1 MKRLLL
7 VIILIFG
14 INIISSG
21 QLVKSS
27 SISVT
32 KKVKEETPKVK
43 EKNIPVKTGFRQYV
57 DYEILALEYTPDNI
71 GADLTTQIQYTV
83 GYRFNEHFFL
93 GGGTGIFI
101 GFPSMNCPYETF
113 SRFDSPDEHYC
124 DHNDT
129 SDLLAYMPLRMLS
142 FPLFVNA
149 RAYLLKS
156 NIQPYASLSIGALLS
171 GNATAEH
178 HVWDEKPEDD
188 IAPRDYNCSR
198 FFVNPALGVSFRL
211 RSIDIHAAVSW
222 RMSLNPVC
230 FNQSIEYALANSI
243 GFVVGV
249 SF

>member
-7 VIILIFG
+7 VIMLIFG
-14 INIISSG
+14 INIMSSG

-43 EKNIPVKTGFRQYV
+43 EKKAIPVKTGFRQYV
-57 DYEILALEYTPDNI
+57 DYEIIAVEFGPAYPDRD
-71 GADLTTQIQYTV
+71 ADCTTQIQYTA

-93 GGGTGIFI
+93 GGGAGIFI
-101 GFPSMNCPYETF
+101 GFDGDYEIF
-113 SRFDSPDEHYC
+113 SRFDSPGKHYC
-124 DHNDT
+124 HSGPWDDP
-129 SDLLAYMPLRMLS
+129 LAEMPLRVFS

-171 GNATAEH
+171 GNAKAEH
-178 HVWDEKPEDD
+178 IYSWEDEVKNY
-188 IAPRDYNCSR
+188 ITHDYKCSR
-198 FFVNPALGVSFRL
+198 FFASPALGVSFRL
-211 RSIDIHAAVSW
+211 RSIDIHAAISW

-230 FNQSIEYALANSI
+230 FDESLEYALANSI

>member
-7 VIILIFG
+7 VIMLIFG
-14 INIISSG
+14 INIMSSG

-32 KKVKEETPKVK
+32 KQVKEETPKVK
-43 EKNIPVKTGFRQYV
+43 EKKAIPVKTGFRQYV
-57 DYEILALEYTPDNI
+57 DYEILAMEFAPDYI
-71 GADLTTQIQYTV
+71 YLDLTTQIQYTA

-93 GGGTGIFI
+93 GGGAGIFI
-101 GFPSMNCPYETF
+101 GVPGFGDAYETF
-113 SRFDSPDEHYC
+113 SRFDSPDEHRC
-124 DHNDT
+124 KHDDRDD
-129 SDLLAYMPLRMLS
+129 SDLTDMPLRMLS

-149 RAYLLKS
+149 RAYMLKS

-171 GNATAEH
+171 GNATAV
-178 HVWDEKPEDD
+178 HVEDKTEKY
-188 IAPRDYNCSR
+188 IDYNCSR

-211 RSIDIHAAVSW
+211 RSIDIHAAISW

-230 FNQSIEYALANSI
+230 FDQSLEHALANSI